1 MPRDQKHCD
10 HDVIVARQRLLEQ
23 LQQLSKSFQR

>member
-1 MPRDQKHCD
+1 MPRDQKNCND
-10 HDVIVARQRLLEQ
+10 EVILARQQLLEQ